1 MWWRS
6 ISPGLNGPL
15 DIAQCGDP
23 TLQACRVLG
32 RLQTSAPRG
41 GKECRPCLASFARTS
56 GGLPGRPVCFALS
69 CILSLT
75 VVSLA
80 TAKPIA
86 HHTLPA
92 RTSAPA
98 LARGSTGPAVVA
110 SGTLL
115 RAYVSRKGIDTNPC
129 TAGKPCRTFGAA
141 IAKSVPGG
149 EVIVLDS
156 GSYSPVTVGSSI
168 SLFAPPGVDAGIIAT
183 TGSAITVAAGA
194 SDVVTLRGL
203 TLNGLGGTY
212 GIQVDSV
219 GAVYIE
225 ENAIKNFSNYG
236 ILVFPTT
243 PVSVRIEGTTVT
255 HSGISGVFLG
265 NVPSGPSVRGT
276 IVDSRFEDGSHG
288 VEVYFKAEVS
298 VQNSVATG
306 NQQIGFYAEGSSGN
320 LSLDNCLATHNL
332 YGEFAY
338 GTLYSSSTM
347 IVRNDTGVSAASGGS
362 VIS

>member
-1 MWWRS
+1 MPRILRTHPSGVAWAA
-6 ISPGLNGPL
+6 G
-15 DIAQCGDP
+15 
-23 TLQACRVLG
+23 VL
-32 RLQTSAPRG
+32 
-41 GKECRPCLASFARTS
+41 
-56 GGLPGRPVCFALS
+56 ALS

-98 LARGSTGPAVVA
+98 LAHGPTRPAVVA
-110 SGTLL
+110 SGTLQ

-168 SLFAPPGVDAGIIAT
+168 SLIAPPGVDAGIIAT

-203 TLNGLGGTY
+203 TLNGLGGTD

-219 GAVYIE
+219 GALYIE
-225 ENAIKNFSNYG
+225 KDVIKNFPNHG

-243 PVSVRIEGTTVT
+243 SVTVRIEDTTVT
-255 HSGISGVFLG
+255 HSGAGGSSAFLG

-276 IVDSRFEDGSHG
+276 IVDSRFEDGYHG
-288 VEVYFKAEVS
+288 IEVYYNAEVS
-298 VQNSVATG
+298 AQNSVATG
-306 NQQIGFYAEGSSGN
+306 NQQVGFYAEGSSGN
-320 LSLDNCLATHNL
+320 LSLDNCLASHNQW
-332 YGEFAY
+332 GELAY

-347 IVRNDTGVSAASGGS
+347 IVRNDTGVLAAPGGS
-362 VIS
+362 VISWGNNRLANNTTDGSFSSTTALR